1 MTESSSMLSD
11 WVLPQRARFAV
22 WTPIIMLLLLIPL
35 SITPFAEIERNSV
48 FTDTNDEQ
56 SESNRVENFYP
67 EYIIIEL
74 TSDDYASDNNSH
86 YFGGEV
92 EEKRSYEYI
101 DQPQSV
107 MERTS
112 ADLESEIGV
121 ISTLTIILIIFCLV
135 NQKER
140 LQFNKYLNYESFKG
154 LILLGISLYC
164 IFAFFSI
171 TSGLSDFSDEVNR
184 EYSMFFGENVSVDEG
199 IWGSAEYEFE
209 FQGFGSIE
217 SKEEWGP
224 DLMLL
229 VLIPCIF
236 FSLIGSLANFSYL
249 KSDLEIND
257 EDPYF
262 GFESH
267 LSKPFSHVTLA
278 LSCLLILSVIGSM
291 IMPWHSIQQTWEME
305 KNEQE
310 YQFGGNGWVTTD
322 TTFHTAEFS
331 WNLNP
336 FYLDFNND
344 TSLDTYDNFDGE
356 KTSSFDSYSEHPEL
370 SQSSKPVLEL
380 RWPIICVAIVGLFF
394 FANRYIEKFGNYV
407 AGENKSWTIL
417 ILISLMLLY
426 SLGGIGSYD
435 EQISKEID
443 EDTSSLSPSI
453 ELYPLNISSDS
464 SSSGSIL
471 STYNTVEYNYDFT
484 PSGWFQ
490 ESTEYIVLTEWS
502 PSLGYY
508 SAQLVPIVIISLLA
522 MILGP
527 ELFRQLNNYEA
538 GFELEFDRNSW
549 VARPTILAVCGILLT
564 SILGT
569 GLGEL
574 VVDSKSAA
582 PKALKMWI
590 LDWDNSDLEDGG
602 RYTMSHNMEI
612 VFEYNP
618 DDLGYLSS
626 VRIDCFCEEG
636 SSPPTLDAVDRIIW
650 ELTPP
655 DGINRSSLGELS
667 GEIDCDN
674 EFISIWWNN
683 QFKVETS
690 YAANEEEFLEGLIF
704 DEITGPWVLEVK
716 AETNGGL
723 SEFDSDEDLSFTYDF
738 DFRGRNNFS
747 AISA

>member
-1 MTESSSMLSD
+1 MMPDWLLS
-11 WVLPQRARFAV
+11 QRARFAT
-22 WTPIIMLLLLIPL
+22 WTPILMLLLLIPL
-35 SITPFAEIERNSV
+35 SITPFAEIERSSR
-48 FTDTNDEQ
+48 FTEAGEDD
-56 SESNRVENFYP
+56 SDWGLIVENYYP
-67 EYIIIEL
+67 EYITTEL

-101 DQPQSV
+101 EPPLLE
-107 MERTS
+107 MKTTS
-112 ADLESEIGV
+112 ADLENEIGV
-121 ISTLTIILIIFCLV
+121 ISTLTIILIVFCLV

-140 LQFNKYLNYESFKG
+140 LQLNKYLNYESFKG

-171 TSGLSDFSDEVNR
+171 TSGLSDFSEDVNR
-184 EYSMFFGENVSVDEG
+184 DYKMFFGENTSVDEG

-209 FQGFGSIE
+209 FQGLGSIE

-224 DLMLL
+224 DFMFL

-249 KSDLEIND
+249 KNDLDIND

-267 LSKPFSHVTLA
+267 LSKPLNYVTLV

-291 IMPWHSIQQTWEME
+291 IMPWHSIDQTWELE
-305 KNEQE
+305 KRDQE
-310 YQFGGNGWVTTD
+310 YRFDENRWVTTD
-322 TTFHTAEFS
+322 STSHTAEFS

-380 RWPIICVAIVGLFF
+380 RWPIICIAIVGLFF
-394 FANRYIEKFGNYV
+394 LANRYIEKFGNYV

-443 EDTSSLSPSI
+443 EDISSLSPSI

-471 STYNTVEYNYDFT
+471 STYNTVEYNYSFT

-502 PSLGYY
+502 PSSGYY
-508 SAQLVPIVIISLLA
+508 FAQVVPIVIISLLA
-522 MILGP
+522 MMLGP

-538 GFELEFDRNSW
+538 GFEVEFDRNSW
-549 VARPTILAVCGILLT
+549 AARPTILAVCGILLT

-582 PKALKMWI
+582 PKAVKMWI
-590 LDWDNSDLEDGG
+590 LDWDNSDLLDGG
-602 RYTMSHNMEI
+602 QYTMSHNMEI
-612 VFEYNP
+612 LFEYNP
-618 DDLGYLSS
+618 EDLGYLSR

-636 SSPPTLDAVDRIIW
+636 SSPPTLDAIDRIIW

-655 DGINRSSLGELS
+655 DGINRSSLGDLS

-674 EFISIWWNN
+674 EYISVWWNN
-683 QFKVETS
+683 QFNVKSS

-704 DEITGPWVLEVK
+704 DEITGPWVLWVK

-723 SEFDSDEDLSFTYDF
+723 SEFDSDEDLSFTYDI
-738 DFRGRNNFS
+738 DFVGRSNFS
-747 AISA
+747 AVPA

>member
-1 MTESSSMLSD
+1 MMPDWLLS
-11 WVLPQRARFAV
+11 QRARFAT
-22 WTPIIMLLLLIPL
+22 WTPILMLLLLIPL
-35 SITPFAEIERNSV
+35 SITPFAEIERSSR
-48 FTDTNDEQ
+48 FTEAGEDD
-56 SESNRVENFYP
+56 SDWGLIVENYYP
-67 EYIIIEL
+67 EYITTEL

-101 DQPQSV
+101 EPPLLE
-107 MERTS
+107 MKTTS
-112 ADLESEIGV
+112 ADLENEIGV
-121 ISTLTIILIIFCLV
+121 ISTLTIILIVFCLV

-140 LQFNKYLNYESFKG
+140 LQLNKYLNYESFKG

-171 TSGLSDFSDEVNR
+171 TSGLSDFSEDVNR
-184 EYSMFFGENVSVDEG
+184 DYKMFFGENTSVDEG

-209 FQGFGSIE
+209 FQGLGSIE

-224 DLMLL
+224 DFMFL

-249 KSDLEIND
+249 KNDLDIND

-267 LSKPFSHVTLA
+267 LSKPLNYVTLV

-291 IMPWHSIQQTWEME
+291 IMPWHSIDQTWELE
-305 KNEQE
+305 KRDQE
-310 YQFGGNGWVTTD
+310 YRFDENRWVTTD
-322 TTFHTAEFS
+322 STSHTAEFS

-344 TSLDTYDNFDGE
+344 TSMDTYDNFDGE

-380 RWPIICVAIVGLFF
+380 RWPIICIAIVGLFF
-394 FANRYIEKFGNYV
+394 LANRYIEKFGNYV

-443 EDTSSLSPSI
+443 EDISSLSPSI

-471 STYNTVEYNYDFT
+471 STYNTVEYNYSFT

-502 PSLGYY
+502 PSSGYY
-508 SAQLVPIVIISLLA
+508 FAQVVPIVIISLLA
-522 MILGP
+522 MMLGP

-538 GFELEFDRNSW
+538 GFEVEFDRNSW
-549 VARPTILAVCGILLT
+549 AARPTILAVCGILLT

-582 PKALKMWI
+582 PKAVKMWI
-590 LDWDNSDLEDGG
+590 LDWDNSDLLDGG
-602 RYTMSHNMEI
+602 QYTMSHNMEI
-612 VFEYNP
+612 LFEYNP
-618 DDLGYLSS
+618 EDLGYLSR

-636 SSPPTLDAVDRIIW
+636 SSPPTLDAIDRIIW

-674 EFISIWWNN
+674 EYISVWWNN
-683 QFKVETS
+683 QFNVKSS

-704 DEITGPWVLEVK
+704 DEITGPWVLWVK

-723 SEFDSDEDLSFTYDF
+723 SEFDSDEDLSFTYDI
-738 DFRGRNNFS
+738 DFVGRSNFS
-747 AISA
+747 AVPA

>member
-1 MTESSSMLSD
+1 MPDWLLS
-11 WVLPQRARFAV
+11 QRARFAT
-22 WTPIIMLLLLIPL
+22 WTPILMLLLLIPL
-35 SITPFAEIERNSV
+35 SITPFAEIERSSR
-48 FTDTNDEQ
+48 FTEAGEDD
-56 SESNRVENFYP
+56 SDWGLIVENYYP
-67 EYIIIEL
+67 EYITTEL

-101 DQPQSV
+101 EPPLLE
-107 MERTS
+107 MKTTS
-112 ADLESEIGV
+112 ADLENEIGV
-121 ISTLTIILIIFCLV
+121 ISTLTIILIVFCLV

-140 LQFNKYLNYESFKG
+140 LQLNKYLNYESFKG

-171 TSGLSDFSDEVNR
+171 TSGLSDFSEDVNR
-184 EYSMFFGENVSVDEG
+184 DYKMFFGENTSVDEG

-209 FQGFGSIE
+209 FQGLGSIE

-224 DLMLL
+224 DFMFL

-249 KSDLEIND
+249 KNDLDIND

-267 LSKPFSHVTLA
+267 LSKPLNYVTLV

-291 IMPWHSIQQTWEME
+291 IMPWHSIDQTWELE
-305 KNEQE
+305 KRDQE
-310 YQFGGNGWVTTD
+310 YRFDENRWVTTD
-322 TTFHTAEFS
+322 STSHTAEFS

-380 RWPIICVAIVGLFF
+380 RWPIICIAIVGLFF
-394 FANRYIEKFGNYV
+394 LANRYIEKFGNYV

-443 EDTSSLSPSI
+443 EDISSLSPSI

-471 STYNTVEYNYDFT
+471 STYNTVEYNYSFT

-502 PSLGYY
+502 PSSGYY
-508 SAQLVPIVIISLLA
+508 FAQVVPIVIISLLA
-522 MILGP
+522 MMLGP

-538 GFELEFDRNSW
+538 GFEVEFDRNSW
-549 VARPTILAVCGILLT
+549 AARPTILAVCGILLT

-582 PKALKMWI
+582 PKAVKMWI
-590 LDWDNSDLEDGG
+590 LDWDNSDLLDGG
-602 RYTMSHNMEI
+602 QYTMSHNMEI
-612 VFEYNP
+612 LFEYNP
-618 DDLGYLSS
+618 EDLGYLSR

-636 SSPPTLDAVDRIIW
+636 SSPPTLDAIDRIIW

-674 EFISIWWNN
+674 EYISVWWNN
-683 QFKVETS
+683 QFNVKSS

-704 DEITGPWVLEVK
+704 DEITGPWVLWVK

-723 SEFDSDEDLSFTYDF
+723 SEFDSDEDLSFTYDI
-738 DFRGRNNFS
+738 DFVGRSNFS
-747 AISA
+747 AVPA

>member
-1 MTESSSMLSD
+1 MMPDWLLS
-11 WVLPQRARFAV
+11 QRARFAT
-22 WTPIIMLLLLIPL
+22 WTPILMLLLLIPL
-35 SITPFAEIERNSV
+35 SITPFAEIERSSR
-48 FTDTNDEQ
+48 FTEAGEDD
-56 SESNRVENFYP
+56 SDWGLIVENYYP
-67 EYIIIEL
+67 EYITTEL

-101 DQPQSV
+101 EPPLLE
-107 MERTS
+107 MKTTS
-112 ADLESEIGV
+112 ADLENEIGV
-121 ISTLTIILIIFCLV
+121 ISTLTIILIVFCLV

-140 LQFNKYLNYESFKG
+140 LQLNKYLNYESFKG

-171 TSGLSDFSDEVNR
+171 TSGLSDFSEDVNR
-184 EYSMFFGENVSVDEG
+184 DYKMFFGENTSVDEG

-209 FQGFGSIE
+209 FQGLGSIE

-224 DLMLL
+224 DFMFL

-249 KSDLEIND
+249 KNDLDIND

-267 LSKPFSHVTLA
+267 LSKPLNYVTLV

-291 IMPWHSIQQTWEME
+291 IMPWHSIDQTWELE
-305 KNEQE
+305 KRDQE
-310 YQFGGNGWVTTD
+310 YRFDENGWVTTD
-322 TTFHTAEFS
+322 STSHTAEFS

-380 RWPIICVAIVGLFF
+380 RWPIICIAIVGLFF
-394 FANRYIEKFGNYV
+394 LANRYIEKFGNYV

-443 EDTSSLSPSI
+443 EDISSLSPSI

-471 STYNTVEYNYDFT
+471 STYNTVEYNYSFT

-502 PSLGYY
+502 PSSGYY
-508 SAQLVPIVIISLLA
+508 FAQVVPIVIISLLA
-522 MILGP
+522 MMLGP

-538 GFELEFDRNSW
+538 GFEVEFDRNSW
-549 VARPTILAVCGILLT
+549 AARPTILAVCGILLT

-582 PKALKMWI
+582 PKAVKMWI
-590 LDWDNSDLEDGG
+590 LDWDNSDLLDGG
-602 RYTMSHNMEI
+602 QYTMSHNMEI
-612 VFEYNP
+612 LFEYNP
-618 DDLGYLSS
+618 EDLGYLSR

-636 SSPPTLDAVDRIIW
+636 SSPPTLDAIDRIIW

-674 EFISIWWNN
+674 EYISVWWNN
-683 QFKVETS
+683 QFNVKSS

-704 DEITGPWVLEVK
+704 DEITGPWVLWVK

-723 SEFDSDEDLSFTYDF
+723 SEFDSDEDLSFTYDI
-738 DFRGRNNFS
+738 DFVGRSNFS
-747 AISA
+747 AVPA

>member
-1 MTESSSMLSD
+1 MMPDWLLS
-11 WVLPQRARFAV
+11 QRARFAT
-22 WTPIIMLLLLIPL
+22 WTPILMLLLLIPL
-35 SITPFAEIERNSV
+35 SITPFAEIERSSR
-48 FTDTNDEQ
+48 FTEAGEDD
-56 SESNRVENFYP
+56 SDWGLIVENYYP
-67 EYIIIEL
+67 EYITTEL

-101 DQPQSV
+101 EPPLLE
-107 MERTS
+107 MKTTS
-112 ADLESEIGV
+112 ADLENEIGV
-121 ISTLTIILIIFCLV
+121 ISTLTIILIVFCLV

-140 LQFNKYLNYESFKG
+140 LQLNKYLNYESFKG

-171 TSGLSDFSDEVNR
+171 TSGLSDFSEDVNR
-184 EYSMFFGENVSVDEG
+184 DYKMFFGENTSVDEG

-209 FQGFGSIE
+209 FQGLGSIE

-224 DLMLL
+224 DFMFL

-249 KSDLEIND
+249 KNDLDIND

-267 LSKPFSHVTLA
+267 LSKPLNYVTLV

-291 IMPWHSIQQTWEME
+291 IMPWHSIDQTWELE
-305 KNEQE
+305 KRDQE
-310 YQFGGNGWVTTD
+310 YRFDENRWVTTD
-322 TTFHTAEFS
+322 STSHTAEFS

-380 RWPIICVAIVGLFF
+380 RWPIICIAIVGLFF
-394 FANRYIEKFGNYV
+394 LANRYIEKFGNYV

-443 EDTSSLSPSI
+443 EDISSLSPSI

-471 STYNTVEYNYDFT
+471 STYNTVEYNYSFT

-502 PSLGYY
+502 PSSGYY
-508 SAQLVPIVIISLLA
+508 FAQVVPIVIISLLA
-522 MILGP
+522 MMLGP

-538 GFELEFDRNSW
+538 GFEVEFDRNSW
-549 VARPTILAVCGILLT
+549 AARPTILAVCGILLT

-582 PKALKMWI
+582 PKAVKMWI
-590 LDWDNSDLEDGG
+590 LDWDNSDLLDGG
-602 RYTMSHNMEI
+602 QYTMSHNMEI
-612 VFEYNP
+612 LFEYNP
-618 DDLGYLSS
+618 EDLGYLSR

-636 SSPPTLDAVDRIIW
+636 SSPPTLDAIDRIIW

-674 EFISIWWNN
+674 EYISVWWNN
-683 QFKVETS
+683 QFNVKSS

-704 DEITGPWVLEVK
+704 DEITGPWVLWVK

-723 SEFDSDEDLSFTYDF
+723 SEFDSDEDLSFTYDI
-738 DFRGRNNFS
+738 DFVGRSNFS
-747 AISA
+747 AVPA